1 MISNFLNN
9 FWLVPPMFWG
19 SGIYGMLCFGTLAQ
33 EWPILMKQWE
43 SVEAKL
49 PKFRTKQ
56 EKRKMAFHMKMLA
69 FVVLLCSLGR
79 LTGIILKK
87 VIFHMKYF

>member
-1 MISNFLNN
+1 
-9 FWLVPPMFWG
+9 
-19 SGIYGMLCFGTLAQ
+19 MLCFGTLAQ

-56 EKRKMAFHMKMLA
+56 EKQKMAYHMKMLA

-79 LTGIILKK
+79 FIGSGKLLKK
-87 VIFHMKYF
+87 VTFHLNSS